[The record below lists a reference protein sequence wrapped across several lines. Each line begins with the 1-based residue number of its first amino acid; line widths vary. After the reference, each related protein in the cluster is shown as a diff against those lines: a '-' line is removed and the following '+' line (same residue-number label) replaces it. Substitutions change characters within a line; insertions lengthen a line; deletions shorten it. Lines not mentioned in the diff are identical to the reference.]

1 MSNLLKRF
9 FTYSRR
15 ASFFIPFAIVLG
27 FVGMATYNSF
37 YENRDLPAGE
47 TEFSSMA
54 LTKNSKIIHQGKH
67 LSLVYVNLQSS
78 ASIPETAGRSV
89 EIKGYV
95 MVTQATASTLK
106 YKWILPDGVFR
117 VRGPAEGTLDPTRVR
132 VWQEVK
138 IEVTGFDQTD
148 KRVITLEAKANTSQQ
163 ELGSTAVLS
172 SRPQDS
178 MEYLAPDMK
187 LSVDQLAAE
196 RDL

>member
-1 MSNLLKRF
+1 MSYLLKRF
-9 FTYSRR
+9 FIYSRR
-15 ASFFIPFAIVLG
+15 ASFFIPFGVVLG

-37 YENRDLPAGE
+37 YQSNELTSGE
-47 TEFSSMA
+47 IEFASLST
-54 LTKNSKIIHQGKH
+54 TKASKVIYQGKH
-67 LSLVYVNLQSS
+67 LSLVYVNLQPS

-89 EIKGYV
+89 EIKGHI
-95 MVTQATASTLK
+95 MVTQASASTLK

-117 VRGPAEGTLDPTRVR
+117 VRGPVEGTLDPNQVR

-138 IEVTGFDQTD
+138 LEVTGFDQTD

-178 MEYLAPDMK
+178 MEYLAPAQK
-187 LSVDQLAAE
+187 VSVDQLAAE
-196 RDL
+196 REL